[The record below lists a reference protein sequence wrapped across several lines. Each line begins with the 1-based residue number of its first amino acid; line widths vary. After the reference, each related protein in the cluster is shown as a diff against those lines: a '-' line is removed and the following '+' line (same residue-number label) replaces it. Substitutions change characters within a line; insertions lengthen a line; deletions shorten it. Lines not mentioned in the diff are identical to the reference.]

1 MQIDYEIVGSKLV
14 CTGTPE
20 DWIGSQIQ
28 VIMDLSEYSTQDEA
42 KAAGAELITKRY
54 LDTSV

>member
-1 MQIDYEIVGSKLV
+1 MQIDYEIVDGKLV

-42 KAAGAELITKRY
+42 KASGAELITKRY
-54 LDTSV
+54 LDASV

>member
-1 MQIDYEIVGSKLV
+1 MQIDYEVVDTKLV

-20 DWIGSQIQ
+20 DWVGSQIQ
-28 VIMDLSEYSTQDEA
+28 VIMELSEYGTQDEA

-54 LDTSV
+54 QDASV